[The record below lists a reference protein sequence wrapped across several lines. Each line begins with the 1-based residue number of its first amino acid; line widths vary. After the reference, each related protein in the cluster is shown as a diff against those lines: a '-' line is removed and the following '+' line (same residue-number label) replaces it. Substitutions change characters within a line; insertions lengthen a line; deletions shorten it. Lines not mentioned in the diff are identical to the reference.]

1 LGIYNK
7 RPTRF
12 FETGDGLSLFKKEN
26 EAYRIIGVVGSFGF
40 TTAGAVAG
48 GYFLGSYLDKKLHTY
63 PWLMLLFMILGTV
76 ASFIEFFKV
85 TKKLFSEN
93 KKDP

>member
-1 LGIYNK
+1 MSTEELIAVFEY
-7 RPTRF
+7 RRF
-12 FETGDGLSLFKKEN
+12 PDEG
-26 EAYRIIGVVGSFGF
+26 A
-40 TTAGAVAG
+40 AGAVAG

-93 KKDP
+93 KKEP